1 MWSTSFQLFY
11 SQCGFWT
18 RPLQN
23 CPRSHQWGGDGV
35 GVGVGV
41 GRSLRPGTS
50 LPQVQVGGL
59 YKMQGLWSPR
69 NPVTSVG
76 QAGILMS
83 SEQSFP
89 HHAHFW
95 GVIIKAGAFL
105 PRLGLLCLTEACL
118 LQGYS
123 FQPSPPPPTGGPHP
137 MPPASC
143 PWAGLLSCVYARL
156 PGTDR
161 SPPHNQTCQHQNK
174 LGLRHDISGGAS
186 PGPQTHSDDNEW
198 KYDDANVMSVYRKL

>member
-1 MWSTSFQLFY
+1 MPLDHFVLCGARLSNFSTVSVGSGLALSRTVPGLTNGGGEEMGWEWGLEDDF
-11 SQCGFWT
+11 SQEPALPT
-18 RPLQN
+18 
-23 CPRSHQWGGDGV
+23 
-35 GVGVGV
+35 
-41 GRSLRPGTS
+41 
-50 LPQVQVGGL
+50 PQVQVGGL

-76 QAGILMS
+76 RAGILMS

-95 GVIIKAGAFL
+95 GVIIEAGAFL
-105 PRLGLLCLTEACL
+105 PRLGLPCLTEACL

-143 PWAGLLSCVYARL
+143 P
-156 PGTDR
+156 
-161 SPPHNQTCQHQNK
+161 
-174 LGLRHDISGGAS
+174 
-186 PGPQTHSDDNEW
+186 
-198 KYDDANVMSVYRKL
+198 